1 MIALQTFGLDPAAIH
16 AREEEE
22 PLYRLSRVD
31 RKKKR
36 PHPPEYLRPVLSRA
50 RVSSAGKR
58 RLPQG
63 STAQPRRF
71 PEVSAV
77 WDVGKAKTLQ
87 TGSNSYPW
95 ISIASERW
103 IDSMEINSFP
113 FSCFTSIPSN
123 PCKQPPQIRTRCPA
137 CTKGCRENR
146 PFSRNSNCRS
156 SICFAGT
163 AATFPPK
170 LTKPIRPAVRNTA
183 SR

>member
-16 AREEEE
+16 ARAEEE

-63 STAQPRRF
+63 STAQPTRF

-77 WDVGKAKTLQ
+77 WDVGKAKTLH
-87 TGSNSYPW
+87 TGSNSYPCTA
-95 ISIASERW
+95 ITSARW
-103 IDSMEINSFP
+103 IDP
-113 FSCFTSIPSN
+113 
-123 PCKQPPQIRTRCPA
+123 
-137 CTKGCRENR
+137 
-146 PFSRNSNCRS
+146 
-156 SICFAGT
+156 
-163 AATFPPK
+163 
-170 LTKPIRPAVRNTA
+170 LAV
-183 SR
+183 